1 MLFILFFRYYKD
13 ALSPG
18 DSCAVYS
25 LSMQLPI
32 VSAKC
37 GKRQLLF
44 IFTRVAIDINLLLER
59 HIPLA
64 TGCSSCTC
72 TDFQIKATFGHVKPE
87 GCLAAFGGKNLQ
99 SSAFSFH
106 HYHPVSLVL
115 KRSETQAQVTAIVR
129 LEKKTEN

>member
-1 MLFILFFRYYKD
+1 
-13 ALSPG
+13 
-18 DSCAVYS
+18 
-25 LSMQLPI
+25 MQLPI

-72 TDFQIKATFGHVKPE
+72 TDFLIKATFGHVKPK
-87 GCLAAFGGKNLQ
+87 GCLAASGGKNLQ
-99 SSAFSFH
+99 SSAFFFH
-106 HYHPVSLVL
+106 RYRPVSPVL
-115 KRSETQAQVTAIVR
+115 KRPETQAQVTAIVMAER
-129 LEKKTEN
+129 KQKTERERGKKKNHKKICRCEDAAVGPAR